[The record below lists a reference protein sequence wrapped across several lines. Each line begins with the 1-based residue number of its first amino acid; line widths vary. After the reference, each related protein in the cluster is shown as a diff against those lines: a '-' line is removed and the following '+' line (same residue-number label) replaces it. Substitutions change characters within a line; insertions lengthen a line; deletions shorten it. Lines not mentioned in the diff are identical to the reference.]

1 MKIEGST
8 GRLRNL
14 ELYPTSPVSAVL
26 LLLVFTFILSGFAL
40 SVSAQQD
47 EPLPD
52 GIVPPPLSVLT
63 KEEKT
68 SLDEETKL
76 TDRTKLALDLM
87 DEHVIKSEEYTKNGE
102 YQEALDH
109 LGSFHAVMLNNLRY
123 LTRYESNKGAIKSFK
138 RFEMTLRKFLPRLE
152 LIRRK
157 IPFKYGYH
165 VVKLMKNVRSA
176 RSEAIEPLFG
186 DTVVP
191 EGNRE

>member
-1 MKIEGST
+1 MTSHGSLMLINKQL
-8 GRLRNL
+8 LRCGIHISFR
-14 ELYPTSPVSAVL
+14 PIL
-26 LLLVFTFILSGFAL
+26 LLCAIIGIGFAAPI
-40 SVSAQQD
+40 VAQQD

-52 GIVPPPLSVLT
+52 GIVPPPLSIIS
-63 KEEKT
+63 KEEKA

-76 TDRTKLALDLM
+76 GDRTKLALTLM
-87 DEHVIKSEEYTKNGE
+87 DEHVIRSEEYAKQGE
-102 YQEALDH
+102 FQEALDH

-123 LTRYESNKGAIKSFK
+123 LNRFESNKSALKSFK

-165 VVKLMKNVRSA
+165 VVKLIKNVRNA

-186 DTVVP
+186 DTVIP
-191 EGNRE
+191 EGSKE